1 MPLTLSSPPVDPIET
16 ERSVQELLNEFYK
29 AYFSGAD
36 SVEDGPVSYPGSMI
50 ETPDGEIPF
59 VGCNLAFNATMPDM
73 TKPVIHTVF
82 TDLKPDRTWETST
95 AGIVTQRNYRV
106 PACMTVYVRV
116 QNKGQADGQSD
127 FMARRVADQV
137 RYLFES
143 PTLRGAIA
151 QKGITRAR
159 IVRGPLPQGF
169 PGYQVRMMIVDYVLT
184 YAISL

>member
-1 MPLTLSSPPVDPIET
+1 
-16 ERSVQELLNEFYK
+16 
-29 AYFSGAD
+29 
-36 SVEDGPVSYPGSMI
+36 
-50 ETPDGEIPF
+50 
-59 VGCNLAFNATMPDM
+59 
-73 TKPVIHTVF
+73 
-82 TDLKPDRTWETST
+82 
-95 AGIVTQRNYRV
+95 
-106 PACMTVYVRV
+106 MTVYVRV

-159 IVRGPLPQGF
+159 VVRGPLPQGF